1 MVPWRTRENGKRC
14 PACGTMN
21 TNTAIHCRCG
31 YNFRHAR
38 GTDPVVPPA
47 DELPNV
53 WWFFTRSWRIFGTNW
68 RTFLILAAVPT
79 VILPVAAA
87 LALGNFPSEPS
98 TPTPPWAAG
107 GMVIIITIIV
117 MTLNTLAL
125 ITAAHRTIEG
135 EPITVGESYA
145 LALNGVW
152 DFVWTGFLYVLIVL
166 GGLVLFVIPG
176 IVLAIGY
183 FASPYLVVLEGISG
197 RRALSRSTALS
208 RGRKMRIWWR
218 EMGCGILF
226 SLTLGLATFALT
238 VLVAAVMGDLP
249 AAFAQQKPLWAET
262 IELYGNIVSQ
272 ALFVI
277 FNVLLIK
284 CLQTVSSGEEVAEVG
299 QSDRCEP
306 AHTTPS

>member
-1 MVPWRTRENGKRC
+1 
-14 PACGTMN
+14 MN
-21 TNTAIHCRCG
+21 PNTAVHCRCG
-31 YNFRHAR
+31 YNFRRAR

-87 LALGNFPSEPS
+87 LVLGNLPSEPS
-98 TPTPPWAAG
+98 TSTPPWAAG
-107 GMVIIITIIV
+107 GMLIIITIIV

-125 ITAAHRTIEG
+125 VTAAHRTIEG
-135 EPITVGESYA
+135 ESITVGESYA
-145 LALNGVW
+145 LALNRVW
-152 DFVWTGFLYVLIVL
+152 DFVWTGLLYILIVV

-218 EMGCGILF
+218 QLGCGILF
-226 SLTLGLATFALT
+226 SLTLWLATFALT
-238 VLVAAVMGDLP
+238 VVVAAVMGDLP
-249 AAFAQQKPLWAET
+249 AALAQQKPLWAET
-262 IELYGNIVSQ
+262 IELYGNIVSE

-299 QSDRCEP
+299 QSDRSEP
-306 AHTTPS
+306 AHTTPSWPETR